1 VPHAF
6 QRAASLVTSAG
17 AAIVMR
23 DLTDDTSGPAGTSVL
38 PSEPAIREQLE
49 RILAGPQFT
58 VSEGARRLLR
68 FVVDETLAGRADRL
82 KEYTLATEVFGRE
95 ATFDPK
101 LNPAV
106 RVEAGRLRQRLE
118 HYYLTLGRDDPVLIE
133 LPRGGYVP
141 RFESSADVLHLR
153 DHLAEVTSEL
163 DASAGD
169 FSPTLPGGPAI
180 AVLPFEN
187 LGSED
192 DRPFADGISIEILT
206 ALSRFREFRLLGR
219 GTVFGHRGERD
230 IPRLRAKLGAH
241 YVLDGSIRRDAE
253 RVRVHAELVSTAD
266 GQVLWVERF
275 DRNLSAGSMFE
286 VEDEIATRVVTTIA
300 PPHGVISRPEV
311 AIARRKAPE
320 RLHSYDCLML
330 FYDYTAHRSAERHG
344 AVRTVVEAETR
355 EAPDVASLWAA
366 LSMLHID
373 TWRFGFNVAPSREA
387 AREQALA
394 AARRA
399 VELDP
404 RDALGYHA
412 RFLAHFANGDL
423 KAFRAT
429 GSRALELNPYNTDI
443 LADFGLHLT
452 MCDEWRRGLFLL
464 KLALS
469 LNPEPPD
476 WYWFPFFAW
485 HFDRGEFDDALE
497 MALRS
502 QNPDFYWT
510 HGMHL
515 LAYSALGMKDEA
527 AESLARLL
535 EIYPDFVRQAPTELA
550 LWLGPARIE
559 RLVVALRE
567 AGLPI
572 VHAAG

>member
-1 VPHAF
+1 MA
-6 QRAASLVTSAG
+6 
-17 AAIVMR
+17 
-23 DLTDDTSGPAGTSVL
+23 DLANDVSGPDGMSVS
-38 PSEPAIREQLE
+38 PGEPAIREQLE
-49 RILAGPQFT
+49 RILASLQFAA
-58 VSEGARRLLR
+58 SEGARRLLR
-68 FVVDETLAGRADRL
+68 FVVEETLAGRADRL
-82 KEYTLATEVFGRE
+82 KEYTLATEVFGRDE
-95 ATFDPK
+95 SFDPK
-101 LNPAV
+101 LNPTV

-141 RFESSADVLHLR
+141 RFEGSSDVLHLS
-153 DHLAEVTSEL
+153 DDFAVVAKEL

-169 FSPTLPGGPAI
+169 FAPTLPGGPAI

-187 LGSED
+187 LGAEG
-192 DRPFADGISIEILT
+192 DRPFANGISIEILT
-206 ALSRFREFRLLGR
+206 ALSCFREFRLVGR
-219 GTVFGHRGERD
+219 STVFAYRGERD
-230 IPRLRAKLGAH
+230 VAQLRANLGAN
-241 YVLDGSIRRDAE
+241 YILSGSIRRDAE
-253 RVRVHAELVSTAD
+253 RVRVHAELVNPAD
-266 GQVLWVERF
+266 GQVLWVEHF
-275 DRNLSAGSMFE
+275 DRELTAGTMFE

-330 FYDYTAHRSAERHG
+330 FYDYTAHRSEERHG
-344 AVRTVVEAETR
+344 VVRAVVEAETLV
-355 EAPDVASLWAA
+355 APDVASLWAA
-366 LSMLHID
+366 LSMLHTD

-387 AREQALA
+387 AREHALA

-399 VELDP
+399 VDLDP

-423 KAFRAT
+423 KAFRDA
-429 GSRALELNPYNTDI
+429 GSRALELNPYNTDV

-469 LNPEPPD
+469 LNPQPPD
-476 WYWFPFFAW
+476 WYWFPFFVW

-515 LAYSALGMKDEA
+515 LAYSALGMRTEA
-527 AESLARLL
+527 AEALTRLL
-535 EIYPDFVRQAPTELA
+535 ENYPAFLPQARMELA
-550 LWLGPARIE
+550 LWLGPE
-559 RLVVALRE
+559 RVERMVDALRE

-572 VHAAG
+572 AREAG

>member
-1 VPHAF
+1 MA
-6 QRAASLVTSAG
+6 
-17 AAIVMR
+17 
-23 DLTDDTSGPAGTSVL
+23 DLADDLSGSGGVS
-38 PSEPAIREQLE
+38 PSPEEPAIREQLE
-49 RILAGPQFT
+49 RILSGPQFAA
-58 VSEGARRLLR
+58 SEGARRLLR

-82 KEYTLATEVFGRE
+82 KEYTLATEVLGRD
-95 ATFDPK
+95 ASFDPK
-101 LNPAV
+101 LSPAV

-141 RFESSADVLHLR
+141 RFESSSDVLHLR
-153 DHLAEVTSEL
+153 DHFIEASKSL

-169 FSPTLPGGPAI
+169 FAPTLPGGPAI

-187 LGSED
+187 LGGEG
-192 DRPFADGISIEILT
+192 DRPFANGISIEILT

-219 GTVFGHRGERD
+219 GTVFAHGGERD
-230 IPRLRAKLGAH
+230 VARLRARLGAN
-241 YVLDGSIRRDAE
+241 YVLSGSIRRDAE
-253 RVRVHAELVSTAD
+253 RVRVHAELVSTTD
-266 GQVLWVERF
+266 GQALWVERF
-275 DRNLSAGSMFE
+275 DRELTAGTMFE

-344 AVRTVVEAETR
+344 TVRTFVEAETR
-355 EAPDVASLWAA
+355 EAPDVAALWAA

-373 TWRFGFNVAPSREA
+373 TWRFGFNPVTSREA
-387 AREQALA
+387 ARAQGLA

-399 VELDP
+399 VGLDP

-412 RFLAHFANGDL
+412 LFLAHFANSEL
-423 KAFRAT
+423 KGFREA

-443 LADFGLHLT
+443 LADLGLHLT
-452 MCDEWRRGLFLL
+452 MCDDWGRGLFLL
-464 KLALS
+464 RLALS

-476 WYWFPFFAW
+476 WYWFPFFVW
-485 HFDRGEFDDALE
+485 HFERGEFGDALE
-497 MALRS
+497 MAMRS

-515 LAYSALGMKDEA
+515 LAYSALGMQDEA
-527 AESLARLL
+527 AEALARLL
-535 EIYPDFVRQAPTELA
+535 ESYPDFLLQARMELA
-550 LWLGPARIE
+550 LWLGPDRIE
-559 RLVVALRE
+559 PLVDALRE

-572 VHAAG
+572 ARAAG

>member
-1 VPHAF
+1 MA
-6 QRAASLVTSAG
+6 
-17 AAIVMR
+17 
-23 DLTDDTSGPAGTSVL
+23 DLADDVSGPDGMPVS
-38 PSEPAIREQLE
+38 PSEPAIRDQLE
-49 RILAGPQFT
+49 RILASPQFAA
-58 VSEGARRLLR
+58 SDGARRLLR
-68 FVVDETLAGRADRL
+68 FVVEETLAGRADTL
-82 KEYTLATEVFGRE
+82 KEYTLATEVLGRD
-95 ATFDPK
+95 ASFDPK
-101 LNPAV
+101 LSPAV

-118 HYYLTLGRDDPVLIE
+118 RYYLTLGRDDPVLIE

-141 RFESSADVLHLR
+141 RFESSSDVLHLR
-153 DHLAEVTSEL
+153 DHLAEVTREL

-169 FSPTLPGGPAI
+169 FAPTLPGGPAI

-187 LGSED
+187 LSGEGD
-192 DRPFADGISIEILT
+192 QPFGNGISIEILT

-219 GTVFGHRGERD
+219 GTVFGYRGERD
-230 IPRLRAKLGAH
+230 VAQLRANLGAD
-241 YVLDGSIRRDAE
+241 YVLSGSIRRDAE

-266 GQVLWVERF
+266 RQVLWVERF
-275 DRNLSAGSMFE
+275 DRELSAGTMFA

-300 PPHGVISRPEV
+300 PPHGVISRPGV
-311 AIARRKAPE
+311 AIAQRKAPE

-330 FYDYTAHRSAERHG
+330 FYDYTAHRSPERHG
-344 AVRTVVEAETR
+344 AVRTVVDAETR

-387 AREQALA
+387 ARAQGME

-399 VELDP
+399 VDLDP

-412 RFLAHFANGDL
+412 CFLAHFADGDV
-423 KAFRAT
+423 KAFRDA
-429 GSRALELNPYNTDI
+429 GRRALELNPYNTDI

-452 MCDEWRRGLFLL
+452 MCDEWNRGLFLL

-476 WYWFPFFAW
+476 WYWFPFFTW
-485 HFDRGEFDDALE
+485 HFDRGEFDDALD

-502 QNPDFYWT
+502 QSPDFYWT

-515 LAYSALGMKDEA
+515 LAYSALGMEDEA
-527 AESLARLL
+527 AEALARLL
-535 EIYPDFVRQAPTELA
+535 EVYPDFLREARRELA
-550 LWLGPARIE
+550 LWLSPERIE
-559 RLVVALRE
+559 RLVVPLRR

-572 VHAAG
+572 ARAAS